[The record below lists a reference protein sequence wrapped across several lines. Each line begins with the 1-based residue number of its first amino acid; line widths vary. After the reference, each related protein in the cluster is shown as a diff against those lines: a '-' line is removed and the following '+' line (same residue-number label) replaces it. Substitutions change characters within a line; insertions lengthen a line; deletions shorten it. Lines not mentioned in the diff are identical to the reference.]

1 MKKVHIILALLILAT
16 PIFAL
21 GRNDGS
27 SKAHSIDFDWVN
39 GHVQEPGAFW
49 YRVAVAPVFELQDP
63 ELLLTLTNLST
74 DSATLSLYAT
84 MDDNFVEMNY
94 KIAGGDS
101 RTRELDTDML
111 APHYQYIY
119 LTLTSDKKVS
129 LFASLQDK
137 AASDVQSPTV
147 DAKGETRL
155 VRGNDGVLYI
165 ERGDER
171 YTLTGARYK

>member
-1 MKKVHIILALLILAT
+1 MKKVHIILALLIIAT

-27 SKAHSIDFDWVN
+27 SKAHSIDFDWDKVF
-39 GHVQEPGAFW
+39 VQEPGAFW

-74 DSATLSLYAT
+74 DSATLSLHAT

-94 KIAGGDS
+94 KMAGGDS
-101 RTRELDTDML
+101 RTRELETDML

-119 LTLTSDKKVS
+119 LTLTSDQKVS
-129 LFASLQDK
+129 LSASLKDK
-137 AASDVQSPTV
+137 AASDVQSPTM
-147 DAKGETRL
+147 DAESTTRL
-155 VRGNDGVLYI
+155 VRGNDGVLFI

-171 YTLTGARYK
+171 YTLTGARL

>member
-27 SKAHSIDFDWVN
+27 SKAHSIDFDWDKVF
-39 GHVQEPGAFW
+39 VQEPGAFW
-49 YRVAVAPVFELQDP
+49 YRVAVAPIFELQDP

-74 DSATLSLYAT
+74 DSATLSLHAT

-94 KIAGGDS
+94 KMAGGDS
-101 RTRELDTDML
+101 RTRELETDML

-119 LTLTSDKKVS
+119 LTLTSDQKVS
-129 LFASLQDK
+129 LSASLKDK
-137 AASDVQSPTV
+137 AASDVQSPTM
-147 DAKGETRL
+147 DAESTTRL
-155 VRGNDGVLYI
+155 VRGNDGVLFI

-171 YTLTGARYK
+171 YTLTGARL

>member
-1 MKKVHIILALLILAT
+1 MKKVHIILALLIIAT

-27 SKAHSIDFDWVN
+27 SKAHSIDFDWDKVF
-39 GHVQEPGAFW
+39 VQEPGAFW
-49 YRVAVAPVFELQDP
+49 YRVAVAPIFELQDP

-74 DSATLSLYAT
+74 DSATLSLHAT

-94 KIAGGDS
+94 KMAGGDS
-101 RTRELDTDML
+101 RTRELETDML

-119 LTLTSDKKVS
+119 LTLTSDQKVS
-129 LFASLQDK
+129 LSASLKDK
-137 AASDVQSPTV
+137 AASDVQSPTM
-147 DAKGETRL
+147 DAESTTRL
-155 VRGNDGVLYI
+155 VRGNDGVLFI

-171 YTLTGARYK
+171 YTLTGARL

>member
-1 MKKVHIILALLILAT
+1 MKKVHIILALLIIAT

-27 SKAHSIDFDWVN
+27 SKAHSIDFDWDKVF
-39 GHVQEPGAFW
+39 VQEPGAFW

-74 DSATLSLYAT
+74 DSATLSLHAT

-94 KIAGGDS
+94 KMAGGDS
-101 RTRELDTDML
+101 RIRELETDML

-119 LTLTSDKKVS
+119 LTLTSDQKVS
-129 LFASLQDK
+129 LSASLKDK
-137 AASDVQSPTV
+137 AASDVQSPTM
-147 DAKGETRL
+147 DAESTTRL
-155 VRGNDGVLYI
+155 VRGNDGVLFI

-171 YTLTGARYK
+171 YTLTGARL

>member
-1 MKKVHIILALLILAT
+1 MKKVNIVLALLILAT

-27 SKAHSIDFDWVN
+27 SKAHSIDFDWDKVF
-39 GHVQEPGAFW
+39 VQEPGAFW
-49 YRVAVAPVFELQDP
+49 YRVAVAPIFELQDP

-74 DSATLSLYAT
+74 DSATLSLHAT

-94 KIAGGDS
+94 KMAGGDS
-101 RTRELDTDML
+101 RTRELETDML

-119 LTLTSDKKVS
+119 LTLTSDQKVS
-129 LFASLQDK
+129 LSASLKDK
-137 AASDVQSPTV
+137 AASDVQSPTM
-147 DAKGETRL
+147 DAESTTRL
-155 VRGNDGVLYI
+155 VRGNDGVLFI

-171 YTLTGARYK
+171 YTLTGARL

>member
-1 MKKVHIILALLILAT
+1 MKFCINVMFRK
-16 PIFAL
+16 PI
-21 GRNDGS
+21 
-27 SKAHSIDFDWVN
+27 
-39 GHVQEPGAFW
+39 GH
-49 YRVAVAPVFELQDP
+49 
-63 ELLLTLTNLST
+63 
-74 DSATLSLYAT
+74 
-84 MDDNFVEMNY
+84 VEMNY

-119 LTLTSDKKVS
+119 LTLTSDKRVS

-155 VRGNDGVLYI
+155 VRGNDGVLYV

>member
-1 MKKVHIILALLILAT
+1 MKKVHIIFALLILAT

-27 SKAHSIDFDWVN
+27 SKAHSIDFDGDKVF
-39 GHVQEPGAFW
+39 VQEPGAFW
-49 YRVAVAPVFELQDP
+49 YRVAVAPIFELQDP

-74 DSATLSLYAT
+74 DSATLSLHAT

-94 KIAGGDS
+94 KMAGGDS
-101 RTRELDTDML
+101 RTRELETDML

-119 LTLTSDKKVS
+119 LTLTSDQKVS
-129 LFASLQDK
+129 LSASLKDK
-137 AASDVQSPTV
+137 AASDVQSPTM
-147 DAKGETRL
+147 DAESTTRL
-155 VRGNDGVLYI
+155 VRGNDGVLFI

-171 YTLTGARYK
+171 YTLTGARL

>member
-27 SKAHSIDFDWVN
+27 SKAHSIDFDWDKVYI
-39 GHVQEPGAFW
+39 QEPGAFW
-49 YRVAVAPVFELQDP
+49 YRVAVAPIFELQDP

-94 KIAGGDS
+94 KMAGGDS

-119 LTLTSDKKVS
+119 LTLTSDQKVS
-129 LFASLQDK
+129 LSASLKDK
-137 AASDVQSPTV
+137 AASDVQSPTM
-147 DAKGETRL
+147 DAESTTRL
-155 VRGNDGVLYI
+155 VRGNDGVLFI

-171 YTLTGARYK
+171 YTLTGARL

>member
-1 MKKVHIILALLILAT
+1 MKKVHIILALLIIAT

-27 SKAHSIDFDWVN
+27 SKAYSIDFDWDKVF
-39 GHVQEPGAFW
+39 VQEPGAFW
-49 YRVAVAPVFELQDP
+49 YRVAVAPIFELQDP

-74 DSATLSLYAT
+74 DSATLSLHAT

-94 KIAGGDS
+94 KMAGGDS
-101 RTRELDTDML
+101 RTRELETDML

-119 LTLTSDKKVS
+119 LTLTSDQKVS
-129 LFASLQDK
+129 LSASLKDK

-147 DAKGETRL
+147 DAESTARL
-155 VRGNDGVLYI
+155 VRGNDGVLFI

-171 YTLTGARYK
+171 YTLTGARL

>member
-27 SKAHSIDFDWVN
+27 SKAHSIDFDWEKVY
-39 GHVQEPGAFW
+39 VQEPGAFW
-49 YRVAVAPVFELQDP
+49 YRVAVAPIFELQDP

-94 KIAGGDS
+94 KMAGGDS

-119 LTLTSDKKVS
+119 LTLTSDQKVS
-129 LFASLQDK
+129 LSASLKDK
-137 AASDVQSPTV
+137 AASDVQSPTM
-147 DAKGETRL
+147 DAESTTRL
-155 VRGNDGVLYI
+155 VRGNDGVLFI

-171 YTLTGARYK
+171 YTLTGARL

>member
-1 MKKVHIILALLILAT
+1 MKKVHIIFALLILAT

-27 SKAHSIDFDWVN
+27 SKAHSIDFDWDKVF
-39 GHVQEPGAFW
+39 VQEPGAFW
-49 YRVAVAPVFELQDP
+49 YRVAVAPIFELQDP

-74 DSATLSLYAT
+74 DSATLSLHAT

-94 KIAGGDS
+94 KMAGGDS
-101 RTRELDTDML
+101 RTRELETDML

-119 LTLTSDKKVS
+119 LTLTSDQKVS
-129 LFASLQDK
+129 LSASLKDK
-137 AASDVQSPTV
+137 AASDVQSPTM
-147 DAKGETRL
+147 DAESTTRL
-155 VRGNDGVLYI
+155 VRGNDGVLFI

-171 YTLTGARYK
+171 YTLTGARL

>member
-1 MKKVHIILALLILAT
+1 MKKVHIIFALLILAA

-27 SKAHSIDFDWVN
+27 SKAHSIDFDWDKVF
-39 GHVQEPGAFW
+39 VQEPGAFW
-49 YRVAVAPVFELQDP
+49 YRVAVAPIFELQDP

-74 DSATLSLYAT
+74 DSATLSLHAT

-94 KIAGGDS
+94 KMAGGDS
-101 RTRELDTDML
+101 RTRELETDML

-119 LTLTSDKKVS
+119 LTLTSNQKVS
-129 LFASLQDK
+129 LSASLKDK
-137 AASDVQSPTV
+137 AASDVQSPTM
-147 DAKGETRL
+147 DAESTTRL
-155 VRGNDGVLYI
+155 VRGNDGVLFI

-171 YTLTGARYK
+171 YTLTGARL

>member
-1 MKKVHIILALLILAT
+1 MKKVHIIFALLILAT

-27 SKAHSIDFDWVN
+27 SKAHSIDFDWEN

-49 YRVAVAPVFELQDP
+49 YRVALAPVFAMQEP
-63 ELLLTLTNLST
+63 ELFLTLTNLST
-74 DSATLSLYAT
+74 DSASLSLYAT
-84 MDDNFVEMNY
+84 MDDDFMEMNY
-94 KIAGGDS
+94 KMAGGDS
-101 RTRELDTDML
+101 RTRELDTDMF

-119 LTLTSDKKVS
+119 LTLTSDKRVS

-137 AASDVQSPTV
+137 ASSDVQSPTV

-155 VRGNDGVLYI
+155 VRGNDGVLYV

>member
-1 MKKVHIILALLILAT
+1 MKKVHIVLALLILAT

-27 SKAHSIDFDWVN
+27 SKAHSIDFDWDKVF
-39 GHVQEPGAFW
+39 VQEPGAFW
-49 YRVAVAPVFELQDP
+49 YRVAVAPIFELQDP

-74 DSATLSLYAT
+74 DSATLSLHAT

-94 KIAGGDS
+94 KMAGGDS
-101 RTRELDTDML
+101 RTRELETDML

-119 LTLTSDKKVS
+119 LTLTSDQKVS
-129 LFASLQDK
+129 LSASLKDK
-137 AASDVQSPTV
+137 AASDVQSPTM
-147 DAKGETRL
+147 DAESTTRL
-155 VRGNDGVLYI
+155 VRGNDGVLFI

-171 YTLTGARYK
+171 YTLTGARL

>member
-1 MKKVHIILALLILAT
+1 MKKVHIILALLIIAT

-27 SKAHSIDFDWVN
+27 SKAHSIDFDWDKVF
-39 GHVQEPGAFW
+39 VQEPGAFW
-49 YRVAVAPVFELQDP
+49 YRVAVTPVFELQDP

-74 DSATLSLYAT
+74 DSATLSLHAT

-94 KIAGGDS
+94 KMAGGDS
-101 RTRELDTDML
+101 RTRELETDML

-119 LTLTSDKKVS
+119 LTLTSDQKVS
-129 LFASLQDK
+129 LSASLKDK
-137 AASDVQSPTV
+137 AASDVQSPTM
-147 DAKGETRL
+147 DAESTTRL
-155 VRGNDGVLYI
+155 VRGNDGVLFI

-171 YTLTGARYK
+171 YTLTGARL